1 MSWPTAS
8 QYVLTRSYEDANV
21 FIFHVATVGHLHGY
35 HDAICVLCLDAQSC
49 PTLCDPMDCCPPG
62 SSVHGISQARILEWV
77 AMPSS
82 RGSSRSRD
90 RTHLCCIS
98 CIGRRILY
106 HCITWEAHESSTGH
120 SFSFGP
126 DSLADPG
133 VSVYTSGA
141 PSWQI
146 SGFL

>member
-1 MSWPTAS
+1 MTGPQVTNRYTGHQHLELVWLIFIMFPE
-8 QYVLTRSYEDANV
+8 QPHVDRSV
-21 FIFHVATVGHLHGY
+21 
-35 HDAICVLCLDAQSC
+35 CVCVCSVAQSC

-62 SSVHGISQARILEWV
+62 SSVHEISQARILEWV

-133 VSVYTSGA
+133 ISVYTSGA